1 MSENDLSLIV
11 NGRKYLGWKT
21 VNITRSIEAIAGAFS
36 ISLTDKWSIDD
47 DPWPILPGDECVVKI
62 GDDVVITGYV
72 DQSSPSI
79 AKGNRTLQ
87 ISGRDKAGD
96 LVDCSEDIQPGEFKG
111 KNALQIAQVLAA
123 SFGITV
129 TALASVGAPFAVFAI
144 NPGETAFEGISRA
157 CQKRSL
163 LPVSLP
169 DGTLRLEQ
177 AGNRRMGDPLVEG
190 TNIISA
196 SANHSMAMRF
206 SDYTVK
212 SQSASTGEWSG
223 ANAAQMKAVS
233 KDSGVPRFRPMTIIE
248 SGDNNVSELQKR
260 VDWEASLRAGQ
271 GTQSTIVVQGWR
283 QFKRN
288 PFQLTP
294 GDLWEVNR
302 IVSVLSRGIQ
312 IEQDML
318 IKGLSFNLSAQAGT
332 RTSLSLTRPDAF
344 LPQPPTPSKDPL
356 A

>member
-11 NGRKYLGWKT
+11 NGRVYLGWLT

-47 DPWPILPGDECVVKI
+47 DPWPILPGNECVVKI
-62 GDDVVITGYV
+62 GDDEVITGYV
-72 DQSSPSI
+72 DQVSPSF

-87 ISGRDKAGD
+87 ISGRDRAGD
-96 LVDCSEDIQPGEFKG
+96 LVDCSEDIRPGEFKG
-111 KNALQIAQVLAA
+111 KNALEIAQALTA

-129 TALASVGAPFAVFAI
+129 SALASVGAPFAVFAI

-177 AGNRRMGDPLVEG
+177 ASNRRMGDPLVEG
-190 TNIISA
+190 NNIISA
-196 SANHSMAMRF
+196 SATHSMAMRF
-206 SDYTVK
+206 SAYTIK
-212 SQSASTGEWSG
+212 SQSASTSEWSG
-223 ANAAQMKAVS
+223 ANAAQMKATS
-233 KDSGVPRFRPMTIIE
+233 QDSGVPRFRPLTIIE
-248 SGDNNVSELQKR
+248 SGDNNVSELKR
-260 VDWEASLRAGQ
+260 RADWEASLRAGQ
-271 GTQSTIVVQGWR
+271 GTQATIVVQGWR
-283 QFKRN
+283 QAVRN
-288 PFQLTP
+288 PSIGRP
-294 GDLWEVNR
+294 GDLWEVN
-302 IVSVLSRGIQ
+302 SVVPVEARGIQ

-318 IKGLSFNLSAQAGT
+318 IKGLSFSLTAAEGT
-332 RTSLSLTRPDAF
+332 RTSLAITRPDAF

>member
-11 NGRKYLGWKT
+11 NGRVYLGWLT

-36 ISLTDKWSIDD
+36 ISLTDRWSIDD

-62 GDDVVITGYV
+62 GDDEVITGYV
-72 DQSSPSI
+72 DQVSPSF

-87 ISGRDKAGD
+87 ISGRDRAGD
-96 LVDCSEDIQPGEFKG
+96 LVDCSEDIRPGEFKG
-111 KNALQIAQVLAA
+111 KNALEIAQALAA

-129 TALASVGAPFAVFAI
+129 SALASVGAPFAVFAI

-177 AGNRRMGDPLVEG
+177 ASNRRMGDPLVEG
-190 TNIISA
+190 NNIISA

-206 SDYTVK
+206 STYTIK

-223 ANAAQMKAVS
+223 ANAAQMKATS
-233 KDSGVPRFRPMTIIE
+233 QDSGVPRFRPLTIIE
-248 SGDNNVSELQKR
+248 SGDNNVSELKKR
-260 VDWEASLRAGQ
+260 ADWEASLRAGQ
-271 GTQSTIVVQGWR
+271 GTQATIIVQGWR
-283 QFKRN
+283 QAVRN
-288 PFQLTP
+288 PSI
-294 GDLWEVNR
+294 GRAGNLWEVNS
-302 IVSVLSRGIQ
+302 IVAVEARGIQ

-318 IKGLSFNLSAQAGT
+318 IKGLSFSLTAAEGT
-332 RTSLSLTRPDAF
+332 RTSLALTRPDAF
-344 LPQPPTPSKDPL
+344 LSQPPTPEKDPL
-356 A
+356 T